1 MSNTIT
7 TDTPD
12 ISANDLLMAKEMADL
27 LHQHYP
33 GHLWAVSCD
42 GAGSGFADVRNLSL
56 SGTWGFR
63 VKLREL
69 FSASD
74 FRRRIVMAGGEI
86 LERYNLSRGKLRQEE
101 LAAIPLTFNGD
112 FKAQL

>member
-1 MSNTIT
+1 MSDLT

-12 ISANDLLMAKEMADL
+12 IAANDLLMAKEMAEL
-27 LHQHYP
+27 LNKHYP
-33 GHLWAVSCD
+33 GHMWAVSCD
-42 GAGSGFADVRNLSL
+42 GGGTGFADVRNLSL

-74 FRRRIVMAGGEI
+74 FRHRIVMAGGEI
-86 LERYNLSRGKLRQEE
+86 LERYNLSRGKLRPEE
-101 LAAIPLTFNGD
+101 FASIPITFNGD